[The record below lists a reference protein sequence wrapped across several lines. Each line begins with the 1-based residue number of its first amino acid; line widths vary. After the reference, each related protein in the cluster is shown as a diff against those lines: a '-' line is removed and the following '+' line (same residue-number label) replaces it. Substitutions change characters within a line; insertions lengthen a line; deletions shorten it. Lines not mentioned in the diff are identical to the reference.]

1 MSLRCRVVFLLA
13 GICGKTETTCSK
25 EEKQRV
31 RKELALDQSPNPDGC
46 GTCVTRR
53 VALDVVSEEG
63 FGLPREPGC
72 FLSTG
77 GGCDITF
84 P

>member
-1 MSLRCRVVFLLA
+1 MEKQKQHA
-13 GICGKTETTCSK
+13 AK

-31 RKELALDQSPNPDGC
+31 RKELALDQNPNPAGC
-46 GTCVTRR
+46 GTCVSRR